1 MDALDFSKHL
11 SVKSRRCCCHDGK
24 KSDSFSSMKV
34 TLCKSTVTSKY
45 CNDATMCVMR
55 LHFKNFLRCASTALG
70 IYLECYNDKGL
81 GRSEYKS
88 IAR

>member
-1 MDALDFSKHL
+1 MDTLDFSKHL

-24 KSDSFSSMKV
+24 KSDLFSSMNV
-34 TLCKSTVTSKY
+34 TLCKSHVTSKY

-55 LHFKNFLRCASTALG
+55 SHFKNFLRYASTALG
-70 IYLECYNDKGL
+70 IYLDAITIKGH

-88 IAR
+88 IAK